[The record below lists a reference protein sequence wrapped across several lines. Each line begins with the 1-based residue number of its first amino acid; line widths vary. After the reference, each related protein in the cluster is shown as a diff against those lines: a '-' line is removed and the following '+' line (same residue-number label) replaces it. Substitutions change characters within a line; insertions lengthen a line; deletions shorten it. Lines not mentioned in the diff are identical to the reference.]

1 MYFITYGGLS
11 VYDGVIFKNYNQ
23 QDGLSNELVNDL
35 IEVAPDSILIATNA
49 GPLNTLVRGKMG
61 VFHTSDSSQ
70 HVINRFLKSND
81 GSLYAVGDDGFYKLI
96 KNTFIKI
103 PLFNSMGTDIGY
115 NLDRITE
122 WKNYLLLMPWNYT
135 QREKVIIYDKT
146 KNEVAGLIT
155 KEGYVSNTAA
165 TPGGELW
172 LSTAAG
178 LMSLDFTSLQKG
190 NIVLKPVTSIKNAAR
205 LTNAFIYFDPHHE
218 AWVYQDNIVHHYL
231 PSGADQIFS
240 TDQGLTTRRISDL
253 FVDREGITW
262 LSSDGNGIIKI
273 PGTNV
278 QILGDFIPGVR
289 NSIAVVF
296 QQSDTT
302 WLFNNTN
309 HSFYRIHDENI
320 TAFRLGGNNI
330 SVANMYI
337 RGETLCYVW
346 DQKIYSIAHKDQA
359 SAYAHP
365 ELIFPTDMP
374 VAGIGVIKVTPDDF
388 VVQYVKENDT
398 SFLLYVL
405 KDKALV
411 MKRNL
416 TFALD
421 QMAIDSNHLLWTAT
435 RDNKLIVYSLHPETP
450 EKYLKVEDDYSD
462 ALADISPRALALDQ
476 TGNVW
481 IGTRYNGIYQY
492 TFKEKKLQS
501 TLHFTTHEGLTDNFY
516 YYLYCDPDNNIWAG
530 SQTGLDKIYLK
541 NGAYVI
547 ENITKSKNMFQGI
560 YNIINVSKDII
571 WALTSNGEIITTSV
585 NDSRRIIT
593 PPAFFISSFF
603 INDSEYDVDI
613 DHSFTYDNNNISI
626 RVAAPSFTDEKS
638 ILYSYHLKGSN
649 KNSWSK
655 PSNTALFNFI
665 NLSPGAYELNVKAEF
680 PAAMYPPQQ
689 LSYSFN
695 IQPPYWR
702 MWWFIL
708 SLSIFFIGLIV
719 LAIRYYFAGKLEK
732 QRLILENKQAMEKER
747 TRIATD
753 MHDDLGAG
761 LTRIKFL
768 SETIGFNKQLNRPV
782 DEEINNIRTHA
793 HDMIDKMGEIVWALN
808 EKNDSLSD
816 LLAYTRSYA
825 VSYLSENGIK
835 CIVDAPDDFTGLVV
849 SGEFR
854 RNIYLVVKEAL
865 HNIVKHAE
873 ANVVTIRFEIAKD
886 LMIYIQDDGIG
897 FDPSN
902 TRMYS
907 NGIQNMKKRMT
918 SIGGLMKI
926 NIDHGTTI
934 NLSAPLPS

>member
-35 IEVAPDSILIATNA
+35 IEVTPDSILIATNA

-61 VFHTSDSSQ
+61 VFHTPDSSQ
-70 HVINRFLKSND
+70 HVINRFLKSLD

-96 KNTFIKI
+96 KNNFIKI
-103 PLFNSMGTDIGY
+103 PLLSPQGTDIGY

-146 KNEVAGLIT
+146 KNVVAGLIT

-172 LSTAAG
+172 LSTETG
-178 LMSLDFTSLQKG
+178 LMSLDFTSLQQG
-190 NIVLKPVTSIKNAAR
+190 NIVLNPVTSIKNASQ
-205 LTNAFIYFDPHHE
+205 LNNAFIYFDPHRDV
-218 AWVYQDNIVHHYL
+218 WIYQNNVVHHFL
-231 PSGADQIFS
+231 PSGADQVFS
-240 TDQGLTTRRISDL
+240 TDQGLTASRISDL
-253 FVDREGITW
+253 FVDREDIIW

-278 QILGDFIPGVR
+278 QILGDLIPGVR
-289 NSIAVVF
+289 NSIAVLY

-309 HSFYRIHDENI
+309 HSFYRIHDRKI
-320 TAFRLGGNNI
+320 TAFPLSGNNLN
-330 SVANMYI
+330 VANLYI
-337 RGETLCYVW
+337 RGESLCFVW
-346 DQKIYSIAHKDQA
+346 DQKIYSIAHKDLA
-359 SAYAHP
+359 SSYAHP
-365 ELIFPTDMP
+365 VQIFPDSKI
-374 VAGIGVIKVTPDDF
+374 VLEVGAIKVTPDHF
-388 VVQYVKENDT
+388 IIQYIRENDST
-398 SFLLYVL
+398 FNLYVL
-405 KDKALV
+405 KDLEVV
-411 MKRNL
+411 MKQKL

-421 QMAIDSNHLLWTAT
+421 QMAFDSNHLLWTAT
-435 RDNKLIVYSLHPETP
+435 RDNKLIVYSLHPESP
-450 EKYLKVEDDYSD
+450 ERYLHVEDDFSE
-462 ALADISPRALALDQ
+462 AIKGIGPRAIALDK
-476 TGNVW
+476 TENVW
-481 IGTRYNGIYQY
+481 IGTRYNGIYQF
-492 TFKEKKLQS
+492 TFKEKKMHS
-501 TLHFTTHEGLTDNFY
+501 SLHFTTHEGLTDNFY
-516 YYLYCDPDNNIWAG
+516 YHLYCDADNTLWAG
-530 SQTGLDKIYLK
+530 SQTGLDKISFK

-560 YNIINVSKDII
+560 YNVINVSKDMI
-571 WALTSNGEIITTSV
+571 WALTSNGEIITVSGT
-585 NDSRRIIT
+585 DSRRMIM
-593 PPAFFISSFF
+593 PPAFFITSLFV
-603 INDSEYDVDI
+603 NDVEYDVDI
-613 DHSFTYDNNNISI
+613 DHSFTYDHNNLSI

-649 KNSWSK
+649 KNSWSQ

-665 NLSPGAYELNVKAEF
+665 NLSPGAYELYIKAEF
-680 PAAMYPPQQ
+680 PAAKYPPQT
-689 LSYSFN
+689 LIYSFN
-695 IQPPYWR
+695 IRPPFWR
-702 MWWFIL
+702 TWWFLITL
-708 SLSIFFIGLIV
+708 SLLIISLFV
-719 LAIRYYFAGKLEK
+719 LALRYSFTRKLVK
-732 QRLILENKQAMEKER
+732 QRLILESKQAMEKER

-768 SETIGFNKQLNRPV
+768 SETIGFNKQLNLPV

-835 CIVDAPDDFTGLVV
+835 CIVDAPDDFTSLEV

-873 ANVVTIRFEIAKD
+873 ANVVHIRFEISKD
-886 LMIYIQDDGIG
+886 LKILIQDDGIG
-897 FDPSN
+897 FDPTN
-902 TRMYS
+902 IRPYS
-907 NGIQNMKKRMT
+907 NGILNMEKRMT
-918 SIGGLMKI
+918 SINGELKI
-926 NIDHGTTI
+926 NNEHGTTI
-934 NLSAPLPS
+934 ILSAPLPL